1 MAEVQHYFCAVDPMD
16 KDRAL
21 IRIIEME
28 NPASA
33 IIFCNTKANVH
44 YVCGVLR
51 GFGYNADELSA
62 DLTQSHRE
70 SVMAKVR
77 EGQIRFLVATD
88 VAARGIDIPSL
99 SHVFLYEPPEDHESY
114 IHRAGRTGRAG
125 AAGTVIS
132 LVDIMER
139 MELDRIAR
147 HYNINIMEMKN
158 PTDEEVAAVVS
169 NRLLTKLESRFRS
182 LTGLERTRSKRYVA
196 MARELASQELDDESA
211 GEGVNLLAMLLDAF
225 HHDTLN
231 MNFLPQPHEN
241 RHAKR
246 TQRHPRRAGGRPA
259 AGSEGEAQEKQDQ
272 APADAQQPSQ
282 DDAPR
287 RRRRRRSGR
296 RRHGSRPASA
306 EGRAQE
312 PAETPS

>member
-1 MAEVQHYFCAVDPMD
+1 
-16 KDRAL
+16 
-21 IRIIEME
+21 
-28 NPASA
+28 
-33 IIFCNTKANVH
+33 
-44 YVCGVLR
+44 
-51 GFGYNADELSA
+51 
-62 DLTQSHRE
+62 
-70 SVMAKVR
+70 MAKVR

-246 TQRHPRRAGGRPA
+246 TQRHPLRAGGRPA

-312 PAETPS
+312 NSGSDGTVTAPEGNGGDA